1 MQIKEY
7 IQQAFNYTYWANR
20 RYLAVAEGLP
30 QKQLLQQH
38 GHSWGSVQSV
48 LLHMLSSETVWLR
61 RWNGD
66 SPSRHLDPNDY
77 PSLAAVKEKWLTVER
92 EMQAFIG
99 RQTEDSLAREI
110 SYTNFSGNTYHVPL
124 WQMLMH
130 VPNHETHHR
139 GELAAMFALMQVPHP
154 EEEAIQYF
162 LDLSGQKKAQ

>member
-7 IQQAFNYTYWANR
+7 IQESFNYTYWANR
-20 RYLAVAEGLP
+20 RYLAVAEGLA

-77 PSLAAVKEKWLTVER
+77 PTLTAVKEKWLTVER
-92 EMQAFIG
+92 EMQVFIG
-99 RQTEDSLAREI
+99 RQTDDSLTREI

-162 LDLSGQKKAQ
+162 LDISGQKKA

>member
-1 MQIKEY
+1 MQVKEY
-7 IQQAFNYTYWANR
+7 IQSAFDYTYWANR

-38 GHSWGSVQSV
+38 GHSWGSVLSV

-61 RWNGD
+61 RWHGD

-77 PSLAAVKEKWLTVER
+77 PTLTAVKEKWVSVER
-92 EMQAFIG
+92 EMRQFID
-99 RQTEDSLAREI
+99 RQIEDALAHEVA
-110 SYTNFSGNTYHVPL
+110 YVNFSGQSYHVPL

-162 LDLSGQKKAQ
+162 LDLSGQKKA